1 MTRRAQGLLLLLTGL
16 VAFRLVV
23 TGTYDSYL
31 QPAMRW
37 PLLAASAFL
46 VVLGIGT
53 AFAEAWREDKGTT
66 VGHDPADAF
75 AAPDGEADAEHDLG
89 HHHDG
94 HDHDGHDHEHRP
106 AVGWLL
112 ALPLAVLLLVA
123 PAPLGADAAERQEA
137 YTPQIEASAFPPL
150 PAERAGAVDLRIGE
164 FVDRALW
171 DRGGSLD
178 GAPVRL
184 TGFVVH
190 DDEVEGFVLARF
202 RIACCAADAIPIK
215 VHVLTDEPRPP
226 EDQWV
231 EVVGTLVERPPTRPG
246 SDEIAPVEIEASSVD
261 EVPEPASP
269 YE

>member
-37 PLLAASAFL
+37 PLISASAFL

-53 AFAEAWREDKGTT
+53 AFAEAWREDQGTAP
-66 VGHDPADAF
+66 GGDDPADAL
-75 AAPDGEADAEHDLG
+75 ATPDGEPDADHEV
-89 HHHDG
+89 HHRAG
-94 HDHDGHDHEHRP
+94 HDQEHRP

-123 PAPLGADAAERQEA
+123 PAPLGADAAGRQEA

-150 PAERAGAVDLRIGE
+150 PAERDGAVDLRIGE
-164 FVDRALW
+164 FVDRAFW

-178 GAPVRL
+178 GASVRL

-190 DDEVEGFVLARF
+190 DDEVDGFVLARF

-215 VHVLTDEPRPP
+215 VHVLTDGPRPP

-246 SDEIAPVEIEASSVD
+246 SDEIAAVEIEATSVD